1 MHIREGSKNL
11 HKELQSLDSACFL
24 PAGSP
29 STFSV
34 TPARIPEN
42 LCKITRKNPPGKG
55 LKHPS
60 RGIIFVGRPTRKDH
74 TKLASR
80 GEPSFHILRHP
91 DRQETNIGMA
101 RLRSLL
107 PLPPSRDVQPFGYWC
122 FAVPDALVERY
133 IISLVKRVLLTP
145 LFLSQVFNPAQC
157 LSSRK
162 MSCFIHRFIAT
173 QDYIMKCILICLI

>member
-1 MHIREGSKNL
+1 M
-11 HKELQSLDSACFL
+11 HKEAQSLDIACFF

-29 STFSV
+29 SMFSI
-34 TPARIPEN
+34 TADRIPEN
-42 LCKITRKNPPGKG
+42 LCRITRKIPWKG

-91 DRQETNIGMA
+91 DRQETNIGRA
-101 RLRSLL
+101 RLRGLL
-107 PLPPSRDVQPFGYWC
+107 PLPPSRDVQPFGDWC
-122 FAVPDALVERY
+122 FAVPDALVEGY
-133 IISLVKRVLLTP
+133 IVSLVKRVLLTP
-145 LFLSQVFNPAQC
+145 LFLSQILNPAQC

-162 MSCFIHRFIAT
+162 MSCFIHRFIAA

>member
-11 HKELQSLDSACFL
+11 HKEVQSLDIACFL

-34 TPARIPEN
+34 TAARIPETCAK
-42 LCKITRKNPPGKG
+42 LPEKSPGKG
-55 LKHPS
+55 LKQPS

-91 DRQETNIGMA
+91 DRQATNIGMA
-101 RLRSLL
+101 RLRGLL
-107 PLPPSRDVQPFGYWC
+107 PLPPSRDVQPFGDWC
-122 FAVPDALVERY
+122 FAATDALVEGY
-133 IISLVKRVLLTP
+133 IVSLVKCVLLSP

-162 MSCFIHRFIAT
+162 MSCFIHRFIAA
-173 QDYIMKCILICLI
+173 QGYIMKCILSCLI